1 MLLFIG
7 LSVKSHCSS
16 MELLVR
22 NRAENCNS
30 PVTVTWTSR
39 QKARVWVP
47 VAPNLTFMSLYL
59 SQAHSFWFCG
69 ENSLSHWRGLSSLF
83 FFYLF
88 VKNTALFHAAR
99 EKGKQSSW
107 NLERCQ
113 DIFSTQLLAINKTD
127 ILYLGHY
134 SYVTAMLFCC
144 CCCLFVLNK
153 IEAMLAHT
161 LY

>member
-1 MLLFIG
+1 MWSLIVPAWNFWWETEQ
-7 LSVKSHCSS
+7 K
-16 MELLVR
+16 
-22 NRAENCNS
+22 
-30 PVTVTWTSR
+30 TVTPQWLSR
-39 QKARVWVP
+39 EQAGRKHGFEFLLHPIW
-47 VAPNLTFMSLYL
+47 L
-59 SQAHSFWFCG
+59 SCPYISHRPTHSGSVERIVFLIG
-69 ENSLSHWRGLSSLF
+69 EGCLLCF